1 MHRLDRALADIR
13 AGKPIVL
20 VDDID
25 REWEGDIVI
34 SAQCGL
40 KESLI
45 FTMLH
50 ARGLM
55 CLPAPGYVMDRLG
68 LPPMVESN
76 TDPNQTPFTV
86 TIDAEDATTGMSVDD
101 KMKTIN
107 LFTDP
112 QTKPEQLT
120 RPGHLFWLSLRIG
133 EEVDRLRCLSDHFHR
148 G

>member
-86 TIDAEDATTGMSVDD
+86 TIDAEDATTG
-101 KMKTIN
+101 
-107 LFTDP
+107 
-112 QTKPEQLT
+112 
-120 RPGHLFWLSLRIG
+120 
-133 EEVDRLRCLSDHFHR
+133 DRDWET
-148 G
+148 